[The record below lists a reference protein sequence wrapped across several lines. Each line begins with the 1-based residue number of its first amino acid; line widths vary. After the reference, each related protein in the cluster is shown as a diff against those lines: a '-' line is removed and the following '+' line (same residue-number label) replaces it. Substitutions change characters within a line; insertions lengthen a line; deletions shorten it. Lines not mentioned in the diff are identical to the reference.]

1 MLGFDLTLIA
11 FLAIAYIVGTVFGYF
26 VALKRGMTMGI
37 ELSLDSLIED
47 GYVRASVNKDG
58 DVVLYKYWENDEK

>member
-47 GYVRASVNKDG
+47 GYVRAGVNKDG
-58 DVVLYKYWENDEK
+58 DVVLYKYWENDKK